1 MFKKGLV
8 FIFLFMIITTICSC
22 QNNNVDDN
30 NNNQTPD
37 DSLGDDEFT
46 NDDITQT
53 QYPNLLDASNVGVN
67 EDKFYNQRLYGSESL
82 TITSV
87 INASDYGVN
96 GIDYKDDT
104 LALIAAINAASEI
117 SDAGLVQ
124 VKLPSGDL
132 DFIEQVNPLDNKYGI
147 VLKGLRNIVISGND
161 TNIYFHGEIK
171 GFLIDECENIYFEN
185 LNIDYGVPP
194 TSTGTILENDG
205 KTFKV
210 KVHDGYVVDENTR
223 ISAFL
228 EFNKTSYTPRTKGN
242 DIYGDVENV
251 LYLGDNTLEITFKSK
266 HYVAPEGTLVAL
278 RHYLYENDLFFADM
292 SKNIHFESLNIYS
305 AMGMGFRGYSSENLY
320 FNRFN
325 LKRKPNT
332 DRLMTA
338 TADAI
343 HTIDCYGEVKIT
355 NSLFENVGDDAAN
368 IHNMYLE
375 IRTILGSNKVY
386 AVNPRGYNFKPSV
399 GDVMEINSTYDLEL
413 MYSSKVK
420 SVVEKNPG
428 FEIEFEDDLN
438 QKVETGMV
446 VGNVTRSP
454 KFEFSNNIVRN
465 KRCRGVLV
473 QTRDV
478 LISNNTFANLSDAGV
493 LLTGDANDWYEA
505 ITPSNV
511 VIANNKFLKNN
522 FAVGNTGGDISIS
535 VYGEGYNLAAMGTV
549 KNVEIYNNFFGNSAN
564 AGIYANSVS
573 GLNIHH
579 NYMNNVGISPKTA
592 VYEAGIYI
600 AHCENVTLD
609 MNVVNMNDSST
620 FKPISLGGGV
630 NVDTITLG
638 KNTGFGIENIV
649 STVVSKEF
657 DIVKIADGTALLSN
671 EANLNAWSSIADNLS
686 IVGASDVDQNEL
698 LMNDATFK
706 VNSMKIAYDD
716 KGIYIAYDI
725 YDNDLLYSSS
735 SSYWEGDG
743 VEIFMTAETDSKDP
757 LSVLKLTD
765 NSCLQLFMSPNN
777 DYGNQVVELRTS
789 SNIFEQKDLIEMI
802 FIEKSSADGY
812 IGKVFIPFEL
822 IPQIKAK
829 IENNERFSFAINFSD
844 SDSDAIRAQ
853 YSNVS
858 HPVEFNKYVPYSMS
872 KVGVGE

>member
-1 MFKKGLV
+1 MFKKGII
-8 FIFLFMIITTICSC
+8 FILLFGIMATISACDSK
-22 QNNNVDDN
+22 NT
-30 NNNQTPD
+30 NQENPD
-37 DSLGDDEFT
+37 DTLGNDEFT
-46 NDDITQT
+46 DDNITKNEF
-53 QYPNLLDASNVGVN
+53 PNLLDPTNVGVN
-67 EDKFYNQRLYGSESL
+67 EENFYNQRLYGSENLNISK
-82 TITSV
+82 V
-87 INASDYGVN
+87 IDASTYGVN
-96 GIDYKDDT
+96 GADYKDDT
-104 LALIAAINAASEI
+104 LALVEAINEASQYKG
-117 SDAGLVQ
+117 DGFVQ
-124 VKLPSGDL
+124 IKLPEGDL
-132 DFIEQVNPLDNKYGI
+132 DFIEQVNTVDNKYGF
-147 VLKGLRNIVISGND
+147 VLRNLKNVIISGNN

-171 GFLIDECENIYFEN
+171 GFLVEDCNNIYFEDIT
-185 LNIDYGVPP
+185 IDYGVPP
-194 TSTGTILENDG
+194 TSTATILENDG

-210 KVHDGYVVDENTR
+210 KVHDGYNVDENTR

-266 HYVAPEGTLVAL
+266 HNVAPTGTLVAL
-278 RHYLYENDLFFADM
+278 RHYLYENDLFFVNNCKD
-292 SKNIHFESLNIYS
+292 IHFETINIHS
-305 AMGMGFRGYSSENLY
+305 AMGMGLRGYSSENLY

-325 LKRKPNT
+325 LKLKPNT

-368 IHNMYLE
+368 VHSMYLE
-375 IRTILGSNKVY
+375 IKNIIAPNKIY

-399 GDVMEINSTYDLEL
+399 GDVMEINSTYDLAL
-413 MYSSKVK
+413 TDSLKVK
-420 SVVEKNPG
+420 NVIDKNPG
-428 FEIEFEDDLN
+428 FEIEFETNLN
-438 QKVETGMV
+438 EKVEEGMV
-446 VGNVTRSP
+446 VGNITRSP

-493 LLTGDANDWYEA
+493 LLTGDANEWYEA
-505 ITPSNV
+505 ITPGNV

-522 FAVGNTGGDISIS
+522 FAIGNTGGDISIS
-535 VYGEGYNLAAMGTV
+535 VFGEGYNLAAAGTV

-579 NYMNNVGISPKTA
+579 NYMNNVGISPKSPI
-592 VYEAGIYI
+592 YEAGIYI
-600 AHCENVTLD
+600 AHSENIKLD
-609 MNVVNMNDSST
+609 MNVVNMNDSLS
-620 FKPISLGGGV
+620 FKPISIGGGV
-630 NVDTITLG
+630 NIETITLG
-638 KNTGFGIENIV
+638 KNVGFGIENII
-649 STVVSKEF
+649 STAVSKEF
-657 DIVKIADGTALLSN
+657 DIAKIENATALMSSD
-671 EANLNAWSSIADNLS
+671 ANLDAWNAIGDNLS
-686 IVGASDVDQNEL
+686 IVGISDVDQNEL
-698 LMNDATFK
+698 LADDSTFK
-706 VNSMKIAYDD
+706 VNNLKIAYDD
-716 KGIYIAYDI
+716 KGIYLAYDI
-725 YDNDLLYSSS
+725 YDNDLIYSTT

-743 VEIFMTAETDSKDP
+743 VEIFMTADTDSKDP

-765 NSCLQLFMSPNN
+765 DSCLQLFMSPNG
-777 DYGNQVVELRTS
+777 DYGNKVVELRTS
-789 SNIFEQKDLIEMI
+789 ENIMAKESMIQMI

-822 IPQIKAK
+822 IPKIKTK
-829 IENNERFSFAINFSD
+829 LDSNERFSFAINFSD
-844 SDSDAIRAQ
+844 LDSNSTRVQ
-853 YSNVS
+853 YANVS